1 MRALLVVFH
10 LPKGSSTSDHQRFH
24 RELYGRETSSWGG
37 RYQYRLR
44 GLLDGI
50 PHVLLYRGVVLIREE
65 HLPVLEL
72 FLRSYSAEYVWRE
85 AVPTEEDLRFLSA
98 DSE

>member
-10 LPKGSSTSDHQRFH
+10 LPKSSPTSLHQRFH

-44 GLLDGI
+44 GLLNEM

-65 HLPVLEL
+65 HLRMLEL
-72 FLRSYSAEYVWRE
+72 FLKSYKAEYVWRE
-85 AVPTEEDLRFLSA
+85 AVPTEEDLEVLSV

>member
-10 LPKGSSTSDHQRFH
+10 LPKGSSTSRHQRFH

-44 GLLDGI
+44 GLLDEI

-65 HLPVLEL
+65 HLPMLEL
-72 FLRSYSAEYVWRE
+72 FFRSYSVDYVWRE
-85 AVPTEEDLRFLSA
+85 AVPTEEDLELLSV